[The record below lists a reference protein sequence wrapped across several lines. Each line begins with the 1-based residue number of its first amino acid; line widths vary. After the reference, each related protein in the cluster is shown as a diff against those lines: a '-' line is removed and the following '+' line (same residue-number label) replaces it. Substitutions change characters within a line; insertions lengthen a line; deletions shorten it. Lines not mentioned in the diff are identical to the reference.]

1 MKRRRRLEVDLIGEF
16 TNLEH
21 QGETTDVYNFI
32 DRVIGKLQVGVYN
45 NVKVELNKE
54 IKVRATIFTKHNY
67 NETTGREYFN
77 TYLFTKEPYETMEL
91 PTNTNKEENTQ

>member
-21 QGETTDVYNFI
+21 QGETTDVYTFI
-32 DRVIGKLQVGVYN
+32 DRSMGKLQVGVYN

-54 IKVRATIFTKHNY
+54 IKVRASIFTKYHC

-77 TYLFTKEPYETMEL
+77 SYLFT
-91 PTNTNKEENTQ
+91 Q